1 MPLRSAPMGIYGTLF
16 GGTVGFMRG
25 GPLGALL
32 GGILG
37 SSVSANMEAVRQQRG
52 QPFGAQQQ
60 QMAFTLALTSLAAKV
75 AKADGRVTQAEVR
88 AFDEFLKTS
97 MRMSVD
103 ERRLAGDVFNKAR
116 DNSTPAS
123 EYAAQLQ
130 QVFSRQPDRLRD
142 VLTILIMIA
151 FADGKLHPKEDV
163 LLQSITRD
171 LGLGQNDYQ
180 SCKATFM
187 AASGVAEIDPYE
199 VLGVPKTASDAEVRS
214 AHRRLVRE
222 YHPDVLQ
229 SKGLPEDF
237 REFASKK
244 MSAVNEAWSN
254 VREARGL

>member
-1 MPLRSAPMGIYGTLF
+1 MGIYATLL
-16 GGTVGFMRG
+16 GGTVGFMMG

-32 GGILG
+32 GGLLG
-37 SSVSANMEAVRQQRG
+37 SSVSVNLEAARQQRG
-52 QPFGAQQQ
+52 QAPYGAQQQ
-60 QMAFTLALTSLAAKV
+60 QIAFTLALTSLAAKV

-97 MRMSVD
+97 MHMSVE
-103 ERRLAGDVFNKAR
+103 ERRIAGDVFNQAR

-123 EYAAQLQ
+123 EYATQLQ
-130 QVFSRQPDRLRD
+130 QVFARQPDRLRD

-151 FADGKLHPKEDV
+151 FADGKLHPKEAT
-163 LLQSITRD
+163 LLQSIARD
-171 LGLGQNDYQ
+171 LGLTQNDYH

-187 AASGVAEIDPYE
+187 AASGVSEIDPYE
-199 VLGVPKTASDAEVRS
+199 VLGVSKSVSDAELRA

-237 REFASKK
+237 REFASQK
-244 MSAVNEAWSN
+244 MSAVNEAWAT
-254 VREARGL
+254 VREVRGI